1 MSQLEGRLRF
11 AAGAAVVHVVVAA
24 GLLTAMP
31 RTAAPAGGQE
41 SEAWP
46 GVGPDAFLLASS
58 ADGQP
63 GADPALVPGAR
74 PVDPA
79 DWFRPAGRNQGSEG
93 LASAPATLALAGNQP
108 LYVSDGW
115 GRTGPGVASDHHVLS
130 TNAWAFDLAV
140 LGMGEPTAQTDLAAR
155 RIAAA
160 LGHPDWA
167 GGDLRT
173 TRGGYRFQLLW
184 KVAGH
189 VDHVHIGVRREGERA
204 A

>member
-1 MSQLEGRLRF
+1 MSQHGDRLRF
-11 AAGAAVVHVVVAA
+11 AAGAAVVHVVLAA
-24 GLLTAMP
+24 GLLTALP
-31 RTAAPAGGQE
+31 KLAAPPGDG
-41 SEAWP
+41 EAWP
-46 GVGPDAFLLASS
+46 GAGPRDAFLLAS
-58 ADGQP
+58 AVDGPP

-79 DWFRPAGRNQGSEG
+79 DWFRPAGRNQGTEG
-93 LASAPATLALAGNQP
+93 LASALATLALAGNQA

-140 LGMGEPTAQTDLAAR
+140 RGASEPLPATELAAV

-160 LGHPDWA
+160 LGHPGWA

-173 TRGGYRFQLLW
+173 TRGGYRFQVLW
-184 KVAGH
+184 KVPGH
-189 VDHVHIGVRREGERA
+189 FDHVHVGVRRI
-204 A
+204 

>member
-31 RTAAPAGGQE
+31 RPAAPPGGPQ

-46 GVGPDAFLLASS
+46 GVGPGDFLLAST
-58 ADGQP
+58 ADGQA

-79 DWFRPAGRNQGSEG
+79 DWFRPAGRNRGSEG
-93 LASAPATLALAGNQP
+93 LASALATLALAGNQP

-115 GRTGPGVASDHHVLS
+115 GRTGPGVESDHHVLS

-140 LGMGEPTAQTDLAAR
+140 RGVGEPVAQTDLAAR

-160 LGHPDWA
+160 LGHPDWS
-167 GGDLRT
+167 GGDLRA

-184 KVAGH
+184 RGAGH
-189 VDHVHIGVRREGERA
+189 ADHVHIGVRQTEE
-204 A
+204 

>member
-1 MSQLEGRLRF
+1 MRF
-11 AAGAAVVHVVVAA
+11 AAGAAAVHVVVAA
-24 GLLTAMP
+24 GLLTALP
-31 RTAAPAGGQE
+31 RLPAQAGGPQ

-46 GVGPDAFLLASS
+46 GVGPGGFLLAST
-58 ADGQP
+58 AHGQP

-74 PVDPA
+74 AVDPA
-79 DWFRPAGRNQGSEG
+79 DWFRPAGRNQGAEG
-93 LASAPATLALAGNQP
+93 LASALATLALAGNQP

-115 GRTGPGVASDHHVLS
+115 GRTGPVLESDHHVLS
-130 TNAWAFDLAV
+130 TNSWAFDLAV
-140 LGMGEPTAQTDLAAR
+140 LGVGEPVAQTDLAAR

-184 KVAGH
+184 RVAGH
-189 VDHVHIGVRREGERA
+189 ADHVHIGVRREG
-204 A
+204 